1 MYAYMCIYVYTYTY
15 VRVCTHRSPS
25 CSPSCRDG
33 YACAVRISLG
43 ARVST
48 SLRIRWIGVGRN
60 ATGVAAMRFQRAE
73 RRRER
78 EESARVCAGHG
89 TRCNDDGGG
98 DFNGEGEGEKERGQR
113 EGGRK
118 KDRLG

>member
-1 MYAYMCIYVYTYTY
+1 M
-15 VRVCTHRSPS
+15 
-25 CSPSCRDG
+25 
-33 YACAVRISLG
+33 
-43 ARVST
+43 ST

-98 DFNGEGEGEKERGQR
+98 DFNGEGEGRRNEDRER

-118 KDRLG
+118 IGSARPAR

>member
-1 MYAYMCIYVYTYTY
+1 MDMRAPYVFLL
-15 VRVCTHRSPS
+15 VHVCRRASGS
-25 CSPSCRDG
+25 GGS
-33 YACAVRISLG
+33 VL
-43 ARVST
+43 
-48 SLRIRWIGVGRN
+48 
-60 ATGVAAMRFQRAE
+60 AAMQLEWPRCDSRE
-73 RRRER
+73 RSGGERER